1 MNKRI
6 RIGDIFSVKISENKK
21 KFFQLIA
28 YDLLQL
34 NSDVI
39 RAFKKE
45 YPIDVIPEFSV
56 LIIEEVE
63 FYAHCIIKFGIK
75 LNCWEKIGNI
85 LEVGKTE
92 NIIFRATNDY
102 GHKQGEEP
110 IRVSKSWY
118 VWRINDN
125 DFTEI
130 GKLEGEN
137 RKAEIGIVFDTYSIV
152 HRMKTGQYGGFYPDF
167 E

>member
-1 MNKRI
+1 MKKRI
-6 RIGDIFSVKISENKK
+6 EIGDIFSVKISENIKK
-21 KFFQLIA
+21 YFQLIA
-28 YDLLQL
+28 YDLIQL

-45 YPIDVIPEFSV
+45 YHLDDIPELSE
-56 LIIEEVE
+56 LINEDVE

-75 LNCWEKIGNI
+75 LNCWEKVGNI
-85 LEVGKTE
+85 SEVGNTE

-102 GHKQGEEP
+102 GHKQGDEP
-110 IRVSKSWY
+110 IRVSNNWY
-118 VWRINDN
+118 VWKIHDN
-125 DFTEI
+125 DFSEV

-137 RKAEIGIVFDTYSIV
+137 RKAEIGIVFNPNKIV